1 MALQFTI
8 GRKLGLGFAVLI
20 ISTVFAFILTNLTLT
35 DSKKKTD
42 EVVNQ
47 ITPSVAA
54 LEEFNILL
62 GNSHYLITKWKYWP
76 SADYI
81 GFKDSLRNLISKDF
95 PELKKGLDTLKT
107 HWEKNS
113 QLKLDSITLETDNLF
128 IDYRSEIMD
137 QLVGM
142 DSYRDVNVVFAT
154 DDALEEIDTRVI
166 KIFNQLRGL
175 VQAQKILAKQT
186 TVKMYS
192 AFTLLQNIVKSLG
205 IGLVLGG
212 ILIAFFTVRS
222 IVKPIKNL
230 KLQLNSMSLGIL
242 PSIRMGKRNDEIGDM
257 NVALN
262 ELIDSMERTTQFA
275 GEVGSG
281 NFDSYFKPLSDKDT
295 LGHALLRMR
304 TDLAENERVLEQKV
318 IERTEEVVRQKEEIV
333 TKNQELEV
341 LYKHVTDSIRYAKR
355 IQEAILPPDNFVKR
369 VLPNSFILY
378 KPKDIVSGDFY
389 WVDEKAGKSYF
400 AAVDCTGHGVPGAF
414 MSIVGY
420 NLLKEIISKG
430 ADQTPAAV
438 MLQMKQ
444 GVSKTLHHGQ
454 SEDNNAK
461 DGMDMSMCSINYDNL
476 ELQYSGAY
484 NPLYLIRDGKLTQY
498 TADKFPVGYM
508 EGTEDKAFTNNIIR
522 LQREDTI
529 YIFSDGY
536 ADQFG
541 GPKGKKFMVSNFR
554 ELLIKASAMPIADQ
568 KQFLYTTFEQWRG
581 EHEQVDDIL
590 VMGVKV

>member
-192 AFTLLQNIVKSLG
+192 AFTLLQ
-205 IGLVLGG
+205 IGR
-212 ILIAFFTVRS
+212 A
-222 IVKPIKNL
+222 
-230 KLQLNSMSLGIL
+230 
-242 PSIRMGKRNDEIGDM
+242 
-257 NVALN
+257 
-262 ELIDSMERTTQFA
+262 
-275 GEVGSG
+275 
-281 NFDSYFKPLSDKDT
+281 
-295 LGHALLRMR
+295 
-304 TDLAENERVLEQKV
+304 
-318 IERTEEVVRQKEEIV
+318 
-333 TKNQELEV
+333 
-341 LYKHVTDSIRYAKR
+341 HV
-355 IQEAILPPDNFVKR
+355 
-369 VLPNSFILY
+369 
-378 KPKDIVSGDFY
+378 
-389 WVDEKAGKSYF
+389 
-400 AAVDCTGHGVPGAF
+400 
-414 MSIVGY
+414 
-420 NLLKEIISKG
+420 
-430 ADQTPAAV
+430 
-438 MLQMKQ
+438 
-444 GVSKTLHHGQ
+444 
-454 SEDNNAK
+454 
-461 DGMDMSMCSINYDNL
+461 
-476 ELQYSGAY
+476 
-484 NPLYLIRDGKLTQY
+484 
-498 TADKFPVGYM
+498 
-508 EGTEDKAFTNNIIR
+508 
-522 LQREDTI
+522 
-529 YIFSDGY
+529 
-536 ADQFG
+536 
-541 GPKGKKFMVSNFR
+541 
-554 ELLIKASAMPIADQ
+554 
-568 KQFLYTTFEQWRG
+568 
-581 EHEQVDDIL
+581 
-590 VMGVKV
+590 

>member
-1 MALQFTI
+1 MAFQFTI

-76 SADYI
+76 SADYDA
-81 GFKDSLRNLISKDF
+81 FKDSLRHLISKDF
-95 PELKKGLDTLKT
+95 PELKIGLDSLKT
-107 HWEKNS
+107 HWEKSS
-113 QLKLDSITLETDNLF
+113 QLKLDSITQETDNLF
-128 IDYRSEIMD
+128 KDYQSNIMS

-142 DSYRDVNVVFAT
+142 DSYKDVNIVFMT
-154 DDALEEIDTRVI
+154 DDALEEIDNRVLT
-166 KIFNQLRGL
+166 IFNQLRTL
-175 VQAQKILAKQT
+175 VQNQKTIAKQT

-192 AFTLLQNIVKSLG
+192 AFTLLQNIVKGLG

-222 IVKPIKNL
+222 IVKPL
-230 KLQLNSMSLGIL
+230 KHLKVQLNSMSLGIL
-242 PSIRMGKRNDEIGDM
+242 PTERMAKRNDEIGDM
-257 NVALN
+257 NIALN

-281 NFDSYFKPLSDKDT
+281 NFDSYFKPLSEKDS

-333 TKNQELEV
+333 AKNQELEV

-369 VLPNSFILY
+369 VLPQSFILY

-389 WVDEKAGKSYF
+389 WVDEKEGKTFF

-420 NLLKEIISKG
+420 NLLKEIITNGSTH
-430 ADQTPAAV
+430 TPASV
-438 MLQMKQ
+438 MLKMKQ
-444 GVSKTLHHGQ
+444 GVSKTLNHGQ

-461 DGMDMSMCSINYDNL
+461 DGMDMSMCSINYENL
-476 ELQYSGAY
+476 ELNYSGAY

-508 EGTEDKAFTNNIIR
+508 EGTEDKTFTNNVIQ
-522 LQREDTI
+522 LQKGDTI

-541 GPKGKKFMVSNFR
+541 GPKGKKLMVSNFR

-568 KQFLYTTFEQWRG
+568 KQFLFNTFEQWRG